1 MWQITPINVF
11 TVCTII
17 SKIPFPALTQRK
29 FAVVGGRFYR
39 CQVRIWPPQNTTAW
53 LQDQWV
59 LYNVCAGSN
68 LIFSSSNFFVL
79 WEITSFQQ
87 NPGGNPAGFSCQQL
101 CSPQT
106 PLQAFFASSC
116 YLHTIPCWGWSVLL
130 VRRKL
135 QLPLCPLS
143 SLDISSDAENKD
155 TPRGMSLTAASSGKV
170 VFWGAGEQAM

>member
-1 MWQITPINVF
+1 MT
-11 TVCTII
+11 
-17 SKIPFPALTQRK
+17 
-29 FAVVGGRFYR
+29 
-39 CQVRIWPPQNTTAW
+39 PQNTTAW

-155 TPRGMSLTAASSGKV
+155 TEGYVSHSSILREGSFLGSWGTSHVIVAALKEVSAPVWGCGKG
-170 VFWGAGEQAM
+170 FLP